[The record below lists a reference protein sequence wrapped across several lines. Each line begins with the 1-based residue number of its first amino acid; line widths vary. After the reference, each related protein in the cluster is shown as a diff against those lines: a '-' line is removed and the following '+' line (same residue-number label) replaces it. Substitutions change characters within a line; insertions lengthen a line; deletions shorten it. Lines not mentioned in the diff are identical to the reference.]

1 MSGSLERLDRDV
13 AALEEAISTIAS
25 EFSRAYTN
33 YLGALGQAT
42 RKQLVLACFHLCT
55 QGYPESFLK
64 LTFPQ
69 REKLQDEIR
78 QLAISAQQQLE
89 DMLSPDG
96 LTIRNRQPTPEAGGT
111 AEEDAQEEP
120 TVSELNPQNMEAETN
135 SSGDLPGEAS
145 ETVHSESQTLAPGQ
159 IVNWQKQV
167 EAAIG
172 QILQTLSNQANRL
185 LQTSGVL
192 PNQLPAPVPEAAKAE
207 AVDSVGSPP
216 NLLNLAIETENPQIR
231 GGKPKITEIV
241 AIYLRLAEIE
251 FGEANVSAW
260 RTQIRQLSH
269 RLNALGQQYYQ
280 KRQEQIVAQAESA
293 WRSSWFED

>member
-1 MSGSLERLDRDV
+1 MSGSLERIDRDV

-25 EFSRAYTN
+25 EFGRAYTN

-42 RKQLVLACFHLCT
+42 RQQLVLACFHLCT

-64 LTFPQ
+64 LTFHQ
-69 REKLQDEIR
+69 REQLQEEIR
-78 QLAISAQQQLE
+78 KLASSGQQQLE
-89 DMLSPDG
+89 EMISPDG
-96 LTIRNRQPTPEAGGT
+96 LAVRY
-111 AEEDAQEEP
+111 QEP
-120 TVSELNPQNMEAETN
+120 HSYSQKEAEDR
-135 SSGDLPGEAS
+135 GDCDTASESDSEVVEEETDTSHESLGSAS
-145 ETVHSESQTLAPGQ
+145 ETILPESQTIAPEQ
-159 IVNWQKQV
+159 LVNWQKRV
-167 EAAIG
+167 EIAIG

-192 PNQLPAPVPEAAKAE
+192 PNQLPAPVSDDAKAE
-207 AVDSVGSPP
+207 AIDSVSSPP
-216 NLLNLAIETENPQIR
+216 NLLNLVVESENTKKR

-241 AIYLRLAEIE
+241 AIYLRLTEIE

-260 RTQIRQLSH
+260 RTQIRQLSQ

-280 KRQEQIVAQAESA
+280 KRQEQVVAQAESA